1 MAKPAGNCGFGYI
14 YWRNPWWKTSFFVKW
29 NLRGWLGNWV
39 QLGLRSLV
47 FFPATF
53 VFSKLIIF
61 YTCYCLMALKMW
73 IYRLNY
79 LTILLLFFCFDI
91 RLYIPQ
97 KNRMRERFIKK
108 TLYFT
113 FSTFCSLNM
122 KETTKGRAKI
132 LKNCSKNYA
141 V

>member
-1 MAKPAGNCGFGYI
+1 MTKPAGNCEFGYI

-61 YTCYCLMALKMW
+61 YTCYCLMALKMG

-79 LTILLLFFCFDI
+79 LIILLLFFLLWHKAVYSTKKQNAWKTYQKDFIFYIFD
-91 RLYIPQ
+91 LL
-97 KNRMRERFIKK
+97 FIKH
-108 TLYFT
+108 
-113 FSTFCSLNM
+113 
-122 KETTKGRAKI
+122 ER
-132 LKNCSKNYA
+132 NYKRPWEDTQKLL
-141 V
+141 